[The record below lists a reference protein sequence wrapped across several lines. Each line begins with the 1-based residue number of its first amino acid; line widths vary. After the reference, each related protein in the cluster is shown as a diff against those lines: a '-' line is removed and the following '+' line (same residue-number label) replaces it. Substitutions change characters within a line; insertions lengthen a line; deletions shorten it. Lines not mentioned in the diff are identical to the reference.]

1 MVPFWWEVFL
11 EDDYF
16 KQRLKER
23 WTQYRSNQFSNQT
36 VLNLVQETADYLIEN
51 GSIDRNYQRWI
62 GISIDYL
69 QVIDALKSHLQD
81 RLLWMDQKINSM

>member
-1 MVPFWWEVFL
+1 M
-11 EDDYF
+11 
-16 KQRLKER
+16 LKNKLLI
-23 WTQYRSNQFSNQT
+23 QNGQIVSSNQI
-36 VLNLVQETADYLIEN
+36 VRKDILIEN

-69 QVIDALKSHLQD
+69 QVIDALKNHLQD

>member
-1 MVPFWWEVFL
+1 L
-11 EDDYF
+11 GDDYF